1 MAVEDEG
8 SWCCRAV
15 NADDSEGVSA
25 TAQLRV
31 LVPKSYKRPEFVEE
45 LQAVL
50 TDEGTVSLECKV
62 VGIPTPVLHWFKDG
76 QEIKAGDVF
85 AFRAPQPDS
94 SAEEGATSLGVYSC
108 RAVNCVGQAV
118 STSQV
123 RVRGSSAPPSQ
134 RPRRASCC
142 PVIIEEPFSQKVKV
156 GEDVHFSVKVLV
168 PPMPVEVKW
177 FNKELPKE
185 PNDRYLMAEDGRG
198 GYTLDICPTDIDD
211 DGEWKVAVKN
221 EGGETSNASCILTLV
236 VPKNYRPPRFLE
248 SLKVINHYRLKMN
261 RPSSPRSPLAHGQM
275 EASRMRPVRL
285 IKHHIDSSS

>member
-45 LQAVL
+45 LQAIL

-62 VGIPTPVLHWFKDG
+62 VGIPTPVLHWYKDG

-85 AFRAPQPDS
+85 AFKAPQPDS
-94 SAEEGATSLGVYSC
+94 TEEEAATSLGVYSC
-108 RAVNCVGQAV
+108 RAVNCVGVAV

-123 RVRGSSAPPSQ
+123 RVKGAPQKTRRSSST
-134 RPRRASCC
+134 C
-142 PVIIEEPFSQKVKV
+142 PVIIEEPFSQRVKV
-156 GEDVHFSVKVLV
+156 GENVHFSVKVLV
-168 PPMPVEVKW
+168 PPMPAQVKW
-177 FNKELPKE
+177 FNKDALKE
-185 PNDRYLMAEDGRG
+185 PSDRYLMTEDGHG
-198 GYTLDICPTDIDD
+198 GYALDINPTDIDD
-211 DGEWKVAVKN
+211 DGEWKVTVKN
-221 EGGETSNASCILTLV
+221 DGGETSSAACLLTLV

-248 SLKVINHYRLKMN
+248 NLKVRVFIGLYRLRVSKHT
-261 RPSSPRSPLAHGQM
+261 A
-275 EASRMRPVRL
+275 L
-285 IKHHIDSSS
+285 ILN

>member
-1 MAVEDEG
+1 MIYIECNINIGLEINPVAVEDEG

-62 VGIPTPVLHWFKDG
+62 VGIPTPVLHWYKDG

-85 AFRAPQPDS
+85 AFRAPDF

-123 RVRGSSAPPSQ
+123 RVKGSNAPLVVRESSVPI
-134 RPRRASCC
+134 
-142 PVIIEEPFSQKVKV
+142 IIEEPFSQKVKV
-156 GEDVHFSVKVLV
+156 GEDVRFSVKVLT
-168 PPMPVEVKW
+168 PPLPAQVKW
-177 FNKELPKE
+177 FNKDSLKE
-185 PNDRYLMAEDGRG
+185 PSDRYLMAEDGRG
-198 GYTLDICPTDIDD
+198 GYSLDICPTDIDD
-211 DGEWKVAVKN
+211 DGEWKVTVWN
-221 EGGETSNASCILTLV
+221 EAERDDTACSATCLLTLV

-248 SLKVINHYRLKMN
+248 SLKVLNHLNHKYVL
-261 RPSSPRSPLAHGQM
+261 LYF
-275 EASRMRPVRL
+275 L
-285 IKHHIDSSS
+285 